1 MKLIATLLLIA
12 VLAAGIVGPQALFV
26 VDETQVAV
34 VTRFGDPVR
43 QVKSPGLYVKTP
55 FIERV
60 TYLEKRLLVFDA
72 PPDSLLTKDK
82 KRLVID
88 VYARGRIEN
97 PLLFVERLGTES
109 RAASRVIDIVS
120 SDLRVEIG
128 RDDQSEII
136 QTSRELIMNRVRDE
150 VRPKLREFGIE
161 IVDVRIKRADFPGE
175 IANSIY
181 QRMQAERKRIA
192 DRERAE
198 GAKADLEKRASVDR
212 QAVII
217 RSEARRDA
225 DIIVGCGEA
234 EAIKIFADA
243 LSQDPEFYTFQRSL
257 ETYRRHMV
265 ENTMFV
271 GTSSDLGS
279 VFEDVRKSAADSAG
293 TAAVQ
298 DTQTAQLESKCR
310 EIDIETAA
318 RKLLASEVDVGERAF
333 ILESSE
339 KVEWSDA
346 SLGCP
351 QEGLM
356 YAQVITPGYK
366 LVFDLAGTPY
376 AVHTDSDGSNMVI
389 CGQSESAGAGGA
401 QFEGDS
407 EIEAA
412 ARRLLA
418 DELGAAE
425 SALSLS
431 NSEGVQW
438 SDASLGCPQ
447 EGFGYAQVITPG
459 YRLVFD
465 LGGTAYA
472 VHTNDDGSSMVI
484 CGEGEGQ

>member
-1 MKLIATLLLIA
+1 MKLIATLILIA

-60 TYLEKRLLVFDA
+60 AYLEKRLLVFDA

-97 PLLFVERLGTES
+97 PLLFVETLRTES

-136 QTSRELIMNRVRDE
+136 QTSREQIMNRVRDE

-192 DRERAE
+192 DRERAA
-198 GAKADLEKRASVDR
+198 GTKADLEKRASVDR
-212 QAVII
+212 QAVVI
-217 RSEARRDA
+217 RSEAQRDA
-225 DIIVGCGEA
+225 DIIRGCGEA
-234 EAIKIFADA
+234 QETKILADA
-243 LSQDPEFYTFQRSL
+243 LSEDPEFYTFQRSL
-257 ETYRRHMV
+257 ETYRLHLA

-271 GTSSDLGS
+271 GSSSDLGA
-279 VFEDVRKSAADSAG
+279 VFEDIRKSAANSAG
-293 TAAVQ
+293 TVSIEAAQ
-298 DTQTAQLESKCR
+298 AAQLESICL
-310 EIDIETAA
+310 EIEVETAA
-318 RKLLASEVDVGERAF
+318 RKLLADEVGVGERAF
-333 ILESSE
+333 ILDSSV

-351 QEGLM
+351 QEG
-356 YAQVITPGYK
+356 Q
-366 LVFDLAGTPY
+366 
-376 AVHTDSDGSNMVI
+376 
-389 CGQSESAGAGGA
+389 
-401 QFEGDS
+401 
-407 EIEAA
+407 
-412 ARRLLA
+412 
-418 DELGAAE
+418 
-425 SALSLS
+425 
-431 NSEGVQW
+431 
-438 SDASLGCPQ
+438 
-447 EGFGYAQVITPG
+447 GYAQVITPG

-465 LGGTAYA
+465 LAGTPYA
-472 VHTNDDGSSMVI
+472 VHSNADGTNMVV
-484 CGEGEGQ
+484 CGDEGQ

>member
-192 DRERAE
+192 DRERAA
-198 GAKADLEKRASVDR
+198 GTKADLEKRASVDR

-271 GTSSDLGS
+271 GSSADLGS

-293 TAAVQ
+293 TTSDSVDSLA
-298 DTQTAQLESKCR
+298 AQLESKCQ
-310 EIDIETAA
+310 EIGIETAA
-318 RKLLASEVDVGERAF
+318 RKLLADEVGVGERGF
-333 ILESSE
+333 ILDSSE
-339 KVEWSDA
+339 SVQWSDA

-356 YAQVITPGYK
+356 YAQVITPGYR
-366 LVFDLAGTPY
+366 LLFDLAGTQY
-376 AVHTDSDGSNMVI
+376 AVHTNADGSDMVI
-389 CGQSESAGAGGA
+389 CGESEGEGGA

-407 EIEAA
+407 EIETA

-425 SALSLS
+425 SAFTLS
-431 NSEGVQW
+431 NSESVQW

-472 VHTNDDGSSMVI
+472 VHTNADGSSMVI

>member
-1 MKLIATLLLIA
+1 MKLIATLILIA
-12 VLAAGIVGPQALFV
+12 VLAAAIVGPQALFV

-88 VYARGRIEN
+88 VYARGRIED
-97 PLLFVERLGTES
+97 PLLFVETLRNES

-192 DRERAE
+192 DRERAA
-198 GAKADLEKRASVDR
+198 GTKADLEKRASVDR
-212 QAVII
+212 QAVVI
-217 RSEARRDA
+217 RSEAQRDA
-225 DIIVGCGEA
+225 DIIRGCGEA
-234 EAIKIFADA
+234 EATKIFADA
-243 LSQDPEFYTFQRSL
+243 LSQDPEFYTFRRSL
-257 ETYRRHMV
+257 ETYRLHLV

-271 GTSSDLGS
+271 GSSADLGA
-279 VFEDVRKSAADSAG
+279 VFEDIRKSAADSAG
-293 TAAVQ
+293 TASMQ
-298 DTQTAQLESKCR
+298 DDQAALLESKCR
-310 EIDIETAA
+310 EIEIETAA
-318 RKLLASEVDVGERAF
+318 RKLLADEVDVGERGF
-333 ILESSE
+333 ILDSTES
-339 KVEWSDA
+339 VQWPDA

-351 QEGLM
+351 QEGL
-356 YAQVITPGYK
+356 
-366 LVFDLAGTPY
+366 
-376 AVHTDSDGSNMVI
+376 
-389 CGQSESAGAGGA
+389 
-401 QFEGDS
+401 
-407 EIEAA
+407 
-412 ARRLLA
+412 
-418 DELGAAE
+418 
-425 SALSLS
+425 
-431 NSEGVQW
+431 
-438 SDASLGCPQ
+438 
-447 EGFGYAQVITPG
+447 GYAQVITPG

-465 LGGTAYA
+465 LAGTRYEVHSNVDGSNMVVCAAGTGQVEGEGELETAARSLLADEVGAEESAFTLSSSESVQWPNASLGCPQEGQVYAQVITPGHRLVFDLAGTPYA
-472 VHTNDDGSSMVI
+472 VHTNADGSQMVV
-484 CGEGEGQ
+484 CGEGQ